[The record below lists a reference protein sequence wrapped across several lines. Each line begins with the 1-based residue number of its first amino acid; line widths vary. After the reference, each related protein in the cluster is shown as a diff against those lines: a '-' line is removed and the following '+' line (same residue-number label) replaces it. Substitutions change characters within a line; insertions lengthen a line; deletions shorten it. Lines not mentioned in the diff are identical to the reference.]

1 MFLDKP
7 QMRYLFFLS
16 FFRKGVG
23 GGEGR
28 CWEKNN
34 KKSRTFL
41 SHRKLVLLSCSPDC
55 SMMVP
60 ASNHSTCS
68 FSWWGGCWYTMEP
81 RVQAVGI
88 VGWGEVGARLRVR
101 VRWSVRPVI
110 RRIPW
115 PRCTEDTVHG
125 AQLKTVC
132 FCNKCF
138 GIYQSRKYTIS
149 ACLRAWRSS
158 CLNQRPAVVET
169 HHNLL
174 DTDEQMNG

>member
-1 MFLDKP
+1 
-7 QMRYLFFLS
+7 MRYLFFLS
-16 FFRKGVG
+16 FHGEKVG
-23 GGEGR
+23 GR
-28 CWEKNN
+28 LREKQQKAQNIPVV
-34 KKSRTFL
+34 

-68 FSWWGGCWYTMEP
+68 CSLVRGMLVHHGAEGVGC
-81 RVQAVGI
+81 G
-88 VGWGEVGARLRVR
+88 VGWGARVR
-101 VRWSVRPVI
+101 VRWSVRPLI
-110 RRIPW
+110 RHIPR
-115 PRCTEDTVHG
+115 PRCTEDTMHG
-125 AQLKTVC
+125 AQLETVC

-149 ACLRAWRSS
+149 ACLCAWRSS

-174 DTDEQMNG
+174 DTDEQMNR